1 MPDFIIETSYHLPMY
16 RRRPYSAETMEQAC
30 IFALGDEGWGDARE
44 SVDDSGE
51 TYVSGIW
58 QGKTVYDGPELA
70 VPDEFREAVE
80 RKAEL
85 FDDLVAL
92 LREPAQPMAISEH
105 DFRNWLPR
113 AMAILAKAEAIHAGD
128 AASP

>member
-1 MPDFIIETSYHLPMY
+1 MPDFIIETSYHLPVY

-85 FDDLVAL
+85 FEELVAL
-92 LREPAQPMAISEH
+92 LREPAQPMGISEH

-113 AMAILAKAEAIHAGD
+113 AVAILAKADAIGRD
-128 AASP
+128 AATSP

>member
-30 IFALGDEGWGDARE
+30 IIALGDEGWDGARGA
-44 SVDDSGE
+44 VDDSGE

-58 QGKTVYDGPELA
+58 QGKTVYESPKLA
-70 VPDEFREAVE
+70 IPDAFREPVE

-85 FDDLVAL
+85 FDALVAL
-92 LREPAQPMAISEH
+92 LREPAQPMGISEH

-113 AMAILAKAEAIHAGD
+113 AMAILAKADAIHAGD

>member
-1 MPDFIIETSYHLPMY
+1 MPDFIIETSYRLPVS

-30 IFALGDEGWGDARE
+30 IFALGDEGGEDARE
-44 SVDDSGE
+44 VIGDSGE

-58 QGKTVYDGPELA
+58 QSKTVYDGPELA
-70 VPDEFREAVE
+70 IPDAFREAVE

-85 FDDLVAL
+85 FDELVAL
-92 LREPAQPMAISEH
+92 LREPARPMGLSER

-113 AMAILAKAEAIHAGD
+113 VMAILAKADAIHTGD

>member
-1 MPDFIIETSYHLPMY
+1 MY

-30 IFALGDEGWGDARE
+30 IIAPGDEGWDGARE
-44 SVDDSGE
+44 AVDDSGE
-51 TYVSGIW
+51 TYVSGVW
-58 QGKTVYDGPELA
+58 QGKTVYDSPELA
-70 VPDEFREAVE
+70 IPDAFREAVE

-85 FDDLVAL
+85 IDDLVAL
-92 LREPAQPMAISEH
+92 LREPAQPMGISEH

-128 AASP
+128 AAST